1 MTESNQEGY
10 RTLGWILSKSEQGL
24 FLAVAEEG
32 IQKEILNIYRNGL
45 VGIYD
50 YKRHPGEYS
59 FPLLQ
64 EWVTTLPQIK
74 TFLIVNFHL
83 ALQNE
88 NSIKRLNFSRDML
101 EGLGRNFIF
110 LVPPYMDD
118 RLAVEAYDFY
128 SFLKLRVTFHD
139 YKAKAEKEEEL
150 PAEEPVAEEEGGWK
164 PEELKKKMA
173 EAYRLIEEARDEYG
187 QAHYDKSEKLL
198 LKAREIKEKLLGTEH
213 LEIAE
218 INCDLAGVYER
229 KGKYQEAENLYK
241 KSLLICEK
249 ILGEEHP
256 DTAAS
261 YHNLAGVYESQG
273 KYQEAENLYKKSLLI
288 CEKILGEE
296 HPDTAA
302 SYHNLAGVYESQGK
316 YQEAENL
323 YKKSLLICEKILGE
337 EHPDTAASYHN
348 LAGVYESQGKYQE
361 AENLYKKSL
370 LIKEKTLGKEHP
382 STAVS
387 YHNLALVYGQKEEY
401 EAALPY
407 ILKAYKIFV
416 FTLGMNHP
424 NTQMAYKN
432 MKTIFAKSNSEDS
445 FEHWLEKKMK
455 EKKISDREGDTQ

>member
-323 YKKSLLICEKILGE
+323 YKKSLLI
-337 EHPDTAASYHN
+337 
-348 LAGVYESQGKYQE
+348 
-361 AENLYKKSL
+361 
-370 LIKEKTLGKEHP
+370 KEKTLGKEHP

>member
-32 IQKEILNIYRNGL
+32 IQKEIVNIYRNGL

-88 NSIKRLNFSRDML
+88 KSIKRLNFSRDML

-139 YKAKAEKEEEL
+139 YKAKVEKEEEL
-150 PAEEPVAEEEGGWK
+150 PAEEPVEEEEGGWK

-218 INCDLAGVYER
+218 INCDLAGAYKR
-229 KGKYQEAENLYK
+229 KGKYQEA
-241 KSLLICEK
+241 
-249 ILGEEHP
+249 
-256 DTAAS
+256 
-261 YHNLAGVYESQG
+261 Q
-273 KYQEAENLYKKSLLI
+273 
-288 CEKILGEE
+288 
-296 HPDTAA
+296 
-302 SYHNLAGVYESQGK
+302 
-316 YQEAENL
+316 
-323 YKKSLLICEKILGE
+323 
-337 EHPDTAASYHN
+337 
-348 LAGVYESQGKYQE
+348 
-361 AENLYKKSL
+361 NLYKKSL

-407 ILKAYKIFV
+407 ILKAYKVFV

-455 EKKISDREGDTQ
+455 EKKISEREGDTQ

>member
-288 CEKILGEE
+288 
-296 HPDTAA
+296 
-302 SYHNLAGVYESQGK
+302 
-316 YQEAENL
+316 
-323 YKKSLLICEKILGE
+323 
-337 EHPDTAASYHN
+337 
-348 LAGVYESQGKYQE
+348 
-361 AENLYKKSL
+361 
-370 LIKEKTLGKEHP
+370 KEKTLGKEHP

>member
-173 EAYRLIEEARDEYG
+173 EAYRLIEEARD
-187 QAHYDKSEKLL
+187 
-198 LKAREIKEKLLGTEH
+198 R
-213 LEIAE
+213 
-218 INCDLAGVYER
+218 
-229 KGKYQEAENLYK
+229 
-241 KSLLICEK
+241 
-249 ILGEEHP
+249 
-256 DTAAS
+256 
-261 YHNLAGVYESQG
+261 
-273 KYQEAENLYKKSLLI
+273 
-288 CEKILGEE
+288 
-296 HPDTAA
+296 
-302 SYHNLAGVYESQGK
+302 
-316 YQEAENL
+316 
-323 YKKSLLICEKILGE
+323 
-337 EHPDTAASYHN
+337 
-348 LAGVYESQGKYQE
+348 
-361 AENLYKKSL
+361 
-370 LIKEKTLGKEHP
+370 
-382 STAVS
+382 
-387 YHNLALVYGQKEEY
+387 
-401 EAALPY
+401 
-407 ILKAYKIFV
+407 
-416 FTLGMNHP
+416 
-424 NTQMAYKN
+424 
-432 MKTIFAKSNSEDS
+432 
-445 FEHWLEKKMK
+445 
-455 EKKISDREGDTQ
+455 